1 MSRAFLLRFFV
12 MMWMLTAGFLI
23 SSPLN
28 RPDLNL
34 VTAIVFA
41 VLAFFGSV
49 ATVLMGWL
57 AIIAVDILYDEEEN
71 IMLDCPAA
79 LAIYSL
85 SFFFNLAFGVI
96 R

>member
-1 MSRAFLLRFFV
+1 MDRALLLRFLV
-12 MMWMLTAGFLI
+12 MAWMLSAGFLI

-28 RPDLNL
+28 RSDLNL
-34 VTAIVFA
+34 VTVIVFA

-57 AIIAVDILYDEEEN
+57 AVVAIDIWYDMEEN
-71 IMLDCPAA
+71 IMLDCTLA

-85 SFFFNLAFGVI
+85 SFFSNLAFGVM
-96 R
+96 